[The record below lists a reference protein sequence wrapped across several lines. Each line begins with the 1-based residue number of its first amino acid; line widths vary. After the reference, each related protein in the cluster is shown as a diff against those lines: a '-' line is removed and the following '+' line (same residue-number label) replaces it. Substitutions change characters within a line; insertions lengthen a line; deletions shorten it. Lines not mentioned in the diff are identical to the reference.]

1 MTDEQQRL
9 QVLVTAKAREARQ
22 WQRAYYAMR
31 GESPEKLKTLDTC
44 RRLERELD
52 KLLEEEARSERQ
64 PSLF

>member
-1 MTDEQQRL
+1 LTEEQQRL
-9 QVLVTAKAREARQ
+9 QALITAKAREVRQ
-22 WQRAYYAMR
+22 WQKVYYAMR

-52 KLLEEEARSERQ
+52 KLLEEEARAQHQ